1 MRAII
6 LFLAFVGC
14 SFAVNASVQEKASQ
28 FVMCKNQKAVRTI
41 RVTPD
46 DTGCRTTY
54 SKGGVDEVVEDN
66 SQIAK
71 CRDRLKALQQSLEAS
86 RWNCKSA
93 QKAEITFSSE
103 VAGSTIR

>member
-14 SFAVNASVQEKASQ
+14 SFVVDASVQQKPSQ

-41 RVTPD
+41 RITPD
-46 DTGCRTTY
+46 SSGCTTTY
-54 SKGGVDEVVEDN
+54 SKGGVDEIVEDN

-71 CRDRLKALQQSLEAS
+71 CRDRLKALQENLESS
-86 RWNCKSA
+86 RWSCK
-93 QKAEITFSSE
+93 QQNAELTISGE
-103 VAGSTIR
+103 VAGSAVR

>member
-14 SFAVNASVQEKASQ
+14 SFVVDASVQQKASQ
-28 FVMCKNQKAVRTI
+28 FVMCKNQRAVRTI
-41 RVTPD
+41 RITPD
-46 DTGCRTTY
+46 ETGCKTTY

-66 SQIAK
+66 SKISK
-71 CRDRLKALQQSLEAS
+71 CRDRLKALQESLQAS

-93 QKAEITFSSE
+93 QKAEITISDE
-103 VAGSTIR
+103 AAGSTIQ